1 MAVARQAKTTP
12 TSRLTLDLPEPVRAK
27 LDALRDHTHADS
39 LVEVVRRALAVYDFL
54 WAEKAEGGKLVIKLE
69 DGTEREVILL

>member
-1 MAVARQAKTTP
+1 MARTARTTP
-12 TSRLTLDLPEPVRAK
+12 TSRLTLDLPEAVRAR

-54 WAEKAEGGKLVIKLE
+54 WAENAKGGKLVIKSK
-69 DGTEREVILL
+69 DGTERDVVLL